1 MNEDLKKLSQ
11 DGVQGG
17 ARKAGLP
24 PTTLVYV
31 GKEYDFTAHIEAIVY
46 DQNQCTEIA
55 AKEASEAKLLIPES
69 GVAWITLYGVHD
81 VDMVSEIGK
90 SFHLHTLLLEDILD
104 TTQRP
109 TSEVFDDHIFF
120 SLKMLSWDDH
130 KKTMHFEQVSLVLGE
145 RYVILFQ
152 EKPGDIY
159 DSIRERI
166 RTGKGLIRS
175 KGADFL
181 VYRLIDTL
189 VDQYF
194 IVAEKLHERIE
205 SLEGEILNKP
215 DNSHM
220 QRLLKTKKQL
230 MRLRRSIMPL
240 RENVASLERSS
251 HRLIIPDTMPYIRDV
266 SDHIKEVVE
275 MLDMY
280 RETVTS
286 LIDMYMTSSS
296 NQMNQ
301 VMKVL
306 TVISTIFIP
315 LTFITGLY
323 GMNFEYMPELK
334 WKFGYFGVWGIIV
347 VATGALL
354 YYFRKKTWL

>member
-1 MNEDLKKLSQ
+1 MDVLKQLSQ
-11 DGVQGG
+11 DGVSGG

-24 PTTLVYV
+24 PTSLMYI
-31 GKEYDFTAHIEAIVY
+31 GDHRDFTSHFEAIVY
-46 DQNQCTEIA
+46 QPDGYQETALKDPLEVI
-55 AKEASEAKLLIPES
+55 KLIPEE
-69 GVAWITLYGVHD
+69 GVAWITMYGIHD
-81 VDMVSEIGK
+81 VDTVQQVGELFG
-90 SFHLHTLLLEDILD
+90 LHTLLLEDILD

-109 TSEVFDDHIFF
+109 TTEVFDSHIFF
-120 SLKMLSWDDH
+120 SMKMLSWDNE
-130 KKTMHFEQVSLVLGE
+130 KKSMHYEQVSIVLGD
-145 RYVILFQ
+145 RFVLLFQ

-159 DSIRERI
+159 DVIRDRL
-166 RTGKGLIRS
+166 RTGKGLLRA

-205 SLEGEILNKP
+205 SLEGDLFKRP
-215 DNSHM
+215 DPTHI

-230 MRLRRSIMPL
+230 MRLRRTIMPL
-240 RENVASLERSS
+240 RENVSSLERAS
-251 HRLIIPDTMPYIRDV
+251 HHYIHGETLPYFRDV

-286 LIDMYMTSSS
+286 LMDLYMTSSS

-323 GMNFEYMPELK
+323 GMNFKNMPELE
-334 WKFGYFGVWGIIV
+334 WKYGYFAIWCIIV
-347 VATGALL
+347 VASGALL